1 LKVDLENTKNITISQ
16 DNKPMQ
22 NSGRKAM
29 SNNSIRQFADKA
41 GSLIAKNP
49 FWALV
54 IGSLGIH
61 LIFVMIP
68 VIPAKK
74 AVEPQPLIEVKTAT
88 LPVVKLPPQSNKNLN
103 KDLANKPPRNTSN
116 ISNVS
121 KSIFDSLFVQSSPNK
136 LISPTNSFPNSF
148 PNSVPSPFDLS
159 SVERIDGTSLMEIPD
174 GVLPLNNFG
183 IDPSQEFVKPRT
195 STPLGSQQSRMNAT
209 GQIDNNN
216 PLKTTNN
223 NNLRADFQN
232 NSGLR
237 DSPIAPTNDSRN
249 SKNTDAPTKSPQSP
263 VSQNQPTNQSPSQP
277 TSQPT
282 NQSPSQLTNQ
292 SSIPSNVKQI
302 DSIRSIYTNARI
314 TDLLTQEL
322 LDQTK
327 IVPNPKEANVSR
339 ISGGIEDIE
348 WIPARGNVAGKKG
361 IVTFLWL
368 VDPNGKIEFQGY
380 TLEGDRD
387 LVEIV
392 AQAAKDYRFKPT
404 EGSRKYRFVTAK
416 YEFPTR

>member
-1 LKVDLENTKNITISQ
+1 
-16 DNKPMQ
+16 MQ

-29 SNNSIRQFADKA
+29 LNNSIRQFGNRTGD
-41 GSLIAKNP
+41 LIAKNP

-61 LIFVMIP
+61 AIFVMIP
-68 VIPAKK
+68 ATPAKK
-74 AVEPQPLIEVKTAT
+74 AVEPPPLIEVKTAT
-88 LPVVKLPPQSNKNLN
+88 LPVVKLPPQPQSNRNLN
-103 KDLANKPPRNTSN
+103 RDLTNKLPRNTSD

-121 KSIFDSLFVQSSPNK
+121 KSIFDSLFVQSSSNK
-136 LISPTNSFPNSF
+136 LIPPLNIPPSPFPNSF
-148 PNSVPSPFDLS
+148 STALPSPFELS
-159 SVERIDGTSLMEIPD
+159 SADRIDGLPPLIDLPD
-174 GVLPLNNFG
+174 VPQLFNNSA
-183 IDPSQEFVKPRT
+183 IDSSREFVKPRT
-195 STPLGSQQSRMNAT
+195 STPLGFQQSRTNAIA
-209 GQIDNNN
+209 QIDNSN
-216 PLKTTNN
+216 PVKTTSNS
-223 NNLRADFQN
+223 NLRTDFQN
-232 NSGLR
+232 NNGLR
-237 DSPIAPTNDSRN
+237 DSPNEPRN
-249 SKNTDAPTKSPQSP
+249 IKNTDTPTKSAQAP
-263 VSQNQPTNQSPSQP
+263 VSQNQPINQPPNQP
-277 TSQPT
+277 INQP
-282 NQSPSQLTNQ
+282 PIQ

-302 DSIRSIYTNARI
+302 ESIRSIYTNARI

-392 AQAAKDYRFKPT
+392 AQSAKDYQFKPT

-416 YEFPTR
+416 YEFPVR